1 MLVVLIFRAWM
12 CINRTLIHMGNP
24 MRTNIEIDD
33 KLMDRAMKAAG
44 TTTKKETV
52 ERALEML
59 IRVEGQK
66 GIRKLR
72 GKIAWEGDIDA
83 WRRD

>member
-1 MLVVLIFRAWM
+1 
-12 CINRTLIHMGNP
+12 

-33 KLMDRAMKAAG
+33 ALMAKAMKAAG
-44 TTTKKETV
+44 TRTKRETV
-52 ERALEML
+52 ERGLESL
-59 IRVEGQK
+59 IRLKSQQ

-72 GKIAWEGDIDA
+72 GKVKWQGDVDA

>member
-1 MLVVLIFRAWM
+1 
-12 CINRTLIHMGNP
+12 

-33 KLMDRAMKAAG
+33 KLMKQAMKASGA
-44 TTTKKETV
+44 TTKRETV
-52 ERALEML
+52 EKALEL
-59 IRVEGQK
+59 LVRIDGQK
-66 GIRKLR
+66 AIRRLR